1 MKKLIWIISLLFLI
15 INVFGILKI
24 FSFDL
29 NFYKDHFTSTEI
41 SESRILYV
49 ENVYGFLQ
57 DKELISAD
65 FTKSEYEHLN
75 DVKIIFN
82 IVYIVFWISLFL
94 FLGIGVYLIFM
105 SKSCVFL
112 NWLLFWS
119 LVSLL
124 LMLLLI
130 VLIVL
135 DFGSAF
141 NFFHELFFP
150 QWNRSFP
157 EESLLIQL
165 FPESFFVSISRYIF
179 LTISVISVFVMTSSI
194 ILKRVLK

>member
-105 SKSCVFL
+105 SKSFVFL

-124 LMLLLI
+124 LMLILI
-130 VLIVL
+130 ALIVL

-157 EESLLIQL
+157 ANSLLIQL

-179 LTISVISVFVMTSSI
+179 LTISGISVFVMTSSI

>member
-15 INVFGILKI
+15 INVFGVLKI

-29 NFYKDHFTSTEI
+29 NLYKGHFTSTEI

-49 ENVYGFLQ
+49 ENIYGFLQ
-57 DKELISAD
+57 DKEPISND

-82 IVYIVFWISLFL
+82 IVYIVLWISLFL
-94 FLGIGVYLIFM
+94 FLGIGIYLIFM
-105 SKSCVFL
+105 SKSFVFL
-112 NWLLFWS
+112 NWLIFWS

-130 VLIVL
+130 VLIIL
-135 DFGSAF
+135 DFWSAF
-141 NFFHELFFP
+141 NFFHELLFP
-150 QWNRSFP
+150 QWNWSFP

-179 LTISVISVFVMTSSI
+179 LSISGVSAFVMLTSFL
-194 ILKRVLK
+194 LKKVLK